1 MKIDLERLLMPIS
14 GARPSGE
21 PLRYS
26 GLYDQIQEARREDDP
41 ALPQGVWKTELK
53 KADWPE
59 VERLCLDALETRS
72 KDLQLAAWLLE
83 AWIHLDDAAGAA
95 QGFQL
100 LAGLCESYWDSLHP
114 EIEGDDLESRLAPL
128 WWIDERLS
136 ETLRMHVALSRP
148 EGDGSLAY
156 TLADWESACHL
167 ENLART
173 NPAVLQAADGDP
185 GKVTPPKF
193 LASVSLTPAVF
204 YTALLADLHAA
215 LEAIGSLAAFLE
227 SRCGS
232 QVPGFRRV
240 AAGLGAI
247 QQMAARIVEEK
258 PRESS
263 EPDDDEGGEVAMPLW
278 AEETEGEAEPVYAGG
293 PIRSRAEAFR
303 RLAEAADFLMR
314 TEPHSPVPYLVKR
327 AVGWGSLSLAELL
340 QELLRDGSELKTI
353 YNLLGMRGGGSTS

>member
-114 EIEGDDLESRLAPL
+114 EIEGDDLESRLAPGVHFCGEVC
-128 WWIDERLS
+128 DATGRLGGFNFQWAFAS
-136 ETLRMHVALSRP
+136 
-148 EGDGSLAY
+148 GF
-156 TLADWESACHL
+156 
-167 ENLART
+167 
-173 NPAVLQAADGDP
+173 AAGR
-185 GKVTPPKF
+185 G
-193 LASVSLTPAVF
+193 A
-204 YTALLADLHAA
+204 AA
-215 LEAIGSLAAFLE
+215 L
-227 SRCGS
+227 R
-232 QVPGFRRV
+232 
-240 AAGLGAI
+240 
-247 QQMAARIVEEK
+247 
-258 PRESS
+258 
-263 EPDDDEGGEVAMPLW
+263 
-278 AEETEGEAEPVYAGG
+278 
-293 PIRSRAEAFR
+293 
-303 RLAEAADFLMR
+303 
-314 TEPHSPVPYLVKR
+314 
-327 AVGWGSLSLAELL
+327 
-340 QELLRDGSELKTI
+340 
-353 YNLLGMRGGGSTS
+353 